1 MLLRTTAPQ
10 HAAGPCQEAEIPMA
24 PALTELADEVRRQ
37 LALLDYPA
45 HPWIPA
51 RADGA
56 LDVAILG
63 AGQTGLATAFGLRR
77 QKVDNVAIFDRAAPG
92 GTGVWTT
99 FARMRTLRT
108 PKHVTGPDLGVP
120 ALTPCAFFT
129 ARDGA
134 LAWESLR
141 KIGREDWQRYLDW
154 YAAVLGLPVRHG
166 HDLLAIGQDPATGL
180 LELHFTTPAGEQVVR
195 ARKLVLATG
204 MDSSGAWLLPPPFD
218 TLPEG
223 RVLHTAQAIDFAA
236 LAGKRLIVVG
246 AGASAFDNLA
256 VALEAG
262 AAEAIMLV
270 RRRRMPRVNPFRW
283 MEQAGYLGQYHAMP
297 DLLKWR
303 FTRHIF
309 ELNQP
314 PPQESWDRVA
324 DDPRFRLVMGAS
336 IESTRMAGD
345 EVEIGTPRG
354 SFRADA
360 VILGTGFTFDLGLRP
375 ELASFAPQIRL
386 WRDAFTPPPG
396 EASALCGAS
405 PYLADDFSFQEKA
418 PGTAPLLRHI
428 HCITY
433 AATLSMGLSGASISG
448 MKYGVPR
455 LVDGLCRAL
464 WREDA
469 EAHLAALRSYDAAE
483 LTSEIPQE
491 LLVDVA
497 E

>member
-1 MLLRTTAPQ
+1 MPAPL
-10 HAAGPCQEAEIPMA
+10 A
-24 PALTELADEVRRQ
+24 ELARQARQQ

-45 HPWIPA
+45 HPWMPPA
-51 RADGA
+51 AEA
-56 LDVAILG
+56 VLDVAIIG
-63 AGQTGLATAFGLRR
+63 GGQTGLATAFGLRR
-77 QKVDNVAIFDRAAPG
+77 QKVDNIAVFDRAPPG

-120 ALTPCAFFT
+120 ALTPRAFFT

-134 LAWESLR
+134 EAWESLR

-154 YAAVLGLPVRHG
+154 YAETLELPLRHG
-166 HDLLAIGQDPATGL
+166 HELLAVDSIQGGRL
-180 LELHFTTPAGEQVVR
+180 LALRFRTPAGEQVQL
-195 ARKLVLATG
+195 ARRMVLATG
-204 MDSSGAWLLPPPFD
+204 MDGSGAWQVPHPFGALPP
-218 TLPEG
+218 G

-236 LAGKRLIVVG
+236 LAGRRLIVVG

-256 VALEAG
+256 TALEAG
-262 AAEAIMLV
+262 AASATMLV
-270 RRRRMPRVNPFRW
+270 RRPRMPRVNPFRW
-283 MEQAGYLGQYHAMP
+283 MEQAGYLAQYHALP
-297 DLLKWR
+297 DVLKWR

-324 DDPRFRLVMGAS
+324 SDPRFRLVMGAPIQGAS
-336 IESTRMAGD
+336 MEASPEKGTDKGGEGEQVALD
-345 EVEIGTPRG
+345 TPRG
-354 SFRADA
+354 RFTADA

-375 ELASFAPQIRL
+375 ELAAFAPEILL
-386 WRDAFTPPPG
+386 WKDAFTPPPG
-396 EASALCGAS
+396 EESPLCGAS
-405 PYLADDFSFQEKA
+405 PYLADDFSFREKT
-418 PGTAPLLRHI
+418 PGAAPLLRRI
-428 HCITY
+428 HCMTY

-464 WREDA
+464 WLEDA
-469 EAHLAALRSYDAAE
+469 EAHLDSLRRFDLAE
-483 LTSEIPQE
+483 LTSTIPEE
-491 LLVDVA
+491 LPEAA

>member
-1 MLLRTTAPQ
+1 MSGD
-10 HAAGPCQEAEIPMA
+10 AA
-24 PALTELADEVRRQ
+24 LATLERSVRQQ
-37 LALLDYPA
+37 LEYLDYPSHA
-45 HPWIPA
+45 WMPPA
-51 RADGA
+51 AAGV
-56 LDVAILG
+56 LDVAIIG
-63 AGQTGLATAFGLRR
+63 AGQTGLATAFALRR
-77 QKVDNVAIFDRAAPG
+77 QKVGNVAVFDRAAPG

-120 ALTPCAFFT
+120 ALTPRAFFE

-134 LAWESLR
+134 EAWASLH

-154 YAAVLGLPVRHG
+154 YSRVLDLPVRHG
-166 HDLLAIGQDPATGL
+166 HALTAIEQDGALVRLRFAT
-180 LELHFTTPAGEQVVR
+180 PQGEAMVR
-195 ARKLVLATG
+195 ARRLVLATG
-204 MDSSGAWLLPPPFD
+204 MDGSGAWVTPPPFD
-218 TLPEG
+218 TLPAEK
-223 RVLHTAQAIDFAA
+223 VLHTAQEIDFAG
-236 LAGKRLIVVG
+236 LAGKRLLVIG

-256 VALEAG
+256 TALEAG
-262 AAEAIMLV
+262 AGEAKMLV
-270 RRRRMPRVNPFRW
+270 RRPLMPRVNPFRW
-283 MEQAGYLGQYHAMP
+283 MEQAGFLGQHHALP

-324 DDPRFRLVMGAS
+324 SDPRFSIVMGAPVAGA
-336 IESTRMAGD
+336 RMVGD
-345 EVEIGTPRG
+345 QVELETPKGR
-354 SFRADA
+354 FQADA
-360 VILGTGFTFDLGLRP
+360 VILGTGSTFNLGLRP
-375 ELASFAPQIRL
+375 ELAPFAAHIRL

-396 EASALCGAS
+396 EESALCAVS
-405 PYLADDFSFQEKA
+405 PYLSDDFSFQEKQ
-418 PGTAPLLRHI
+418 PGMAPLLTRI

-455 LVDGLCRAL
+455 LVDGICRAL

-469 EAHLAALRSYDAAE
+469 ELHLAALRGFDLLE
-483 LTSEIPQE
+483 LTSVIPGE
-491 LLVDVA
+491 AA